1 MQGKRVVL
9 VTACGNKKE
18 STPKVAGEL
27 YKSARI
33 RHLYRKSKEFGVPF
47 FILSAGYGLVS
58 GDEVISPFNAVM
70 TKERCRELEEKIAKK
85 LKDYDVI
92 VYYRG
97 GARKDYLDCIKK
109 VAEKLQKELI
119 VFGYGNMGD
128 IGKLGEVLK
137 SLGYAFK

>member
-1 MQGKRVVL
+1 MQGKRIVL
-9 VTACGNKKE
+9 VTSCGNKKE
-18 STPKVAGEL
+18 SSPQVAGKL

-33 RHLYRKSKEFGVPF
+33 RHLYRKSKELGIPF

-58 GDEVISPFNAVM
+58 GDEVISPYNAVM
-70 TKERCRELEEKIAKK
+70 SEEKCKELERKIAER

-92 VYYRG
+92 VYYKG
-97 GARKDYLDCIKK
+97 GARKDYLDCIKR
-109 VAEKLQKELI
+109 VAEKLQKELV

>member
-1 MQGKRVVL
+1 MKKKVVL

-18 STPKVAGEL
+18 EKPRPAGEL

-33 RHLYRKSKEFGVPF
+33 RHLYRKSKELGVPF

-58 GDEVISPFNAVM
+58 GDEMISPYNAVM
-70 TKERCRELEEKIAKK
+70 SEERCRELEGEIAER
-85 LKDYDVI
+85 LKAYDVI

-109 VAEKLQKELI
+109 VAEKLGKEFI

-137 SLGYAFK
+137 SLGYAFR

>member
-1 MQGKRVVL
+1 LQGKRIVL
-9 VTACGNKKE
+9 VTSCGNKKE
-18 STPKVAGEL
+18 SSPQVAGKL

-33 RHLYRKSKEFGVPF
+33 RHLYRKSKELGIPF

-58 GDEVISPFNAVM
+58 GDEVISPYNAVM
-70 TKERCRELEEKIAKK
+70 SEEKCKELERKIAER

-92 VYYRG
+92 VYYKG
-97 GARKDYLDCIKK
+97 GARKDYLDCIKR
-109 VAEKLQKELI
+109 VAEKLEKELV

>member
-1 MQGKRVVL
+1 MQGKRIVL
-9 VTACGNKKE
+9 VTSCGNKKE
-18 STPKVAGEL
+18 SSPQVAGKL

-33 RHLYRKSKEFGVPF
+33 RHLYRKSKELGIPF

-58 GDEVISPFNAVM
+58 GDEVISPYNAVM
-70 TKERCRELEEKIAKK
+70 SEEKCKELERKIAER

-92 VYYRG
+92 VYYKG
-97 GARKDYLDCIKK
+97 GARKDYLDCIKR
-109 VAEKLQKELI
+109 VAEKLEKELV